1 MAVSEAKRLRG
12 LEQENGELKREGLVV
27 NPKRTRRLHREE
39 VLQVRG
45 GRRKKL
51 VRPRLPMPVP
61 VKKSFRELSLWPDL
75 PLDSNLP
82 QHCKGSEI
90 DAMDSDTHKYRAIIA
105 EWKFRDEGK
114 AVAHLLE
121 HAPCDRR
128 LAKRIESRAAK
139 LVTAA
144 RADAAGHSLL
154 DTFLAEYGLGS
165 QEGIALMCLA
175 ESLLR
180 IPDRATAEK
189 LIADRIGLGDWAA
202 HAGKSGSL
210 LVNASTWALMLGSK
224 LVQPEQA
231 FAQDPKSWLGR
242 LGRRLGEPIM
252 EAAMRA
258 AMGILG
264 REFVAGSSIENAL
277 RRSEAGAR
285 YSWDMLGE
293 AARDAAT
300 ASRYRKAYHHAIRTL
315 AEQGAEANEASL
327 SIKLSALHPRH
338 ERSQRDRVM
347 TELVPAARELCRT
360 AADAGIAITLD
371 AEEADRL
378 ELSMEVFERLSSDQ
392 ACAGARPGFVVQ
404 AYGKRA
410 LPLLDWLAALGRK
423 RGRRIP
429 VRLVKGAYWD
439 FEIKHA
445 QALGYPGFPVYTRKC
460 ATDLS
465 WLVCAARILQH
476 ADSLCGQ
483 FATHNAHGVAAVMQ
497 LAGKRRD
504 FEFQRLHGM
513 GQALYATA
521 GREYA
526 DFPALR
532 TYAPVGKHDDLLPY
546 LLRRLLENGANSSFV
561 HRLLDAEVA
570 ADELV
575 ADPVAMAR
583 AANPAAHPRIALPG
597 EILKPRR
604 NSAGADLTSEAV
616 LREMRD
622 HLQDSRG
629 EAFLAHP
636 LPSADAA
643 WKAERKLPVL
653 NPANRGDK
661 IGEAFVAAEFDIEAA
676 FSSAQ
681 AAWKKWDESGGDAR
695 ADLLENF
702 ADRLEARHGE
712 FIALLCREAGKTIP
726 DAVDEV
732 REAVDF
738 CRYYAAQARE
748 HFAGEMPLPGPT
760 GENNRLRLGGRG
772 VFVCISPWN
781 FPLAIFCG
789 QVCAALAAG
798 NAVLAKPAEEAP
810 LVAFQALRLMHE
822 AGIPQDACHLL
833 PGDGAV
839 GAGLVRHP
847 LCAGVAFTGGMET
860 ARDIHLALARKP
872 GAIVPLIA
880 ETGGQN
886 AMIVDSTALLEQ
898 VTDDVIRSAF
908 GSAGQR
914 CSALRVLYLQEE
926 IAEPALAMI
935 RGAMDELR
943 LGDPARIE
951 TDVGPIISEAAAK
964 TLRIHIEDL
973 RVAGRLLHQIRP
985 GPECE
990 RGIFVPPALAEIG
1003 GMGELQREHFGP
1015 ILHVVRFAEG
1025 DFSRVLEEVNRS
1037 GSGLTFGVHTRI
1049 ASRMEQAA
1057 GAVAAGNIYVNRN
1070 MIGAVVGSQPFG
1082 GRGLS
1087 GTGPKAGGPNYL
1099 PRFATEKTVT
1109 VNTAAT
1115 GGNAELLSLSSD

>member
-1 MAVSEAKRLRG
+1 
-12 LEQENGELKREGLVV
+12 
-27 NPKRTRRLHREE
+27 
-39 VLQVRG
+39 
-45 GRRKKL
+45 
-51 VRPRLPMPVP
+51 
-61 VKKSFRELSLWPDL
+61 
-75 PLDSNLP
+75 
-82 QHCKGSEI
+82 
-90 DAMDSDTHKYRAIIA
+90 MDSDTRKYRALIA
-105 EWKFRDEGK
+105 DWKFRDEGE

-121 HAPCDRR
+121 HAPYDQH
-128 LAKRIESRAAK
+128 LANRIESRAAK

-144 RADAAGHSLL
+144 RVDSASHSLL

-165 QEGIALMCLA
+165 REGIALMCLA

-224 LVQPEQA
+224 LVEPEPA
-231 FAQDPKSWLGR
+231 FARDPKSWLGR
-242 LGRRLGEPIM
+242 LSQRLGEPVM
-252 EAAMRA
+252 KTAMRA

-277 RRSEAGAR
+277 RRSEPGAR

-300 ASRYRKAYHHAIRTL
+300 SSRYRRAYHHAIKAL
-315 AEQGAEANEASL
+315 AKQGAKAGTNEASL

-338 ERSQRDRVM
+338 ERSQRGRVLA
-347 TELVPAARELCRT
+347 ELVPVARELCRD
-360 AADAGIAITLD
+360 AAGAGVAITLD

-378 ELSMEVFERLSSDQ
+378 ELSMEIFERLSSDET
-392 ACAGARPGFVVQ
+392 CAGARPGFVVQ

-423 RGRRIP
+423 QGRRIP

-445 QALGYPGFPVYTRKC
+445 QAQGYSGFPVYTRKC

-476 ADSLCGQ
+476 TGSLYGQ

-513 GQALYATA
+513 SQALYAAA

-546 LLRRLLENGANSSFV
+546 LVRRLLENGANSSFV
-561 HRLLDAEVA
+561 HRLLDAKVA
-570 ADELV
+570 ANELV
-575 ADPVAMAR
+575 ADPMAR
-583 AANPAAHPRIALPG
+583 ARKASPAAHPRIALPG
-597 EILKPRR
+597 EIFAPRR
-604 NSAGADLTSEAV
+604 NSAGVDLTSEAV
-616 LREMRD
+616 LQAMRD
-622 HLQDSRG
+622 RLRDSRG
-629 EAFLAHP
+629 EKLLAHP
-636 LPSADAA
+636 LPTVATARQ
-643 WKAERKLPVL
+643 AERKLPVM
-653 NPANRGDK
+653 NPADRGEK
-661 IGEAFVAAEFDIEAA
+661 VGETIPASEADTEAA
-676 FSSAQ
+676 FSRAQ
-681 AAWKKWDESGGDAR
+681 TAWKGWDESGGEAR
-695 ADLLENF
+695 ANLLERF
-702 ADRLEARHGE
+702 ADRLEAQAGE

-726 DAVDEV
+726 DAVDEL
-732 REAVDF
+732 REGVDF
-738 CRYYAAQARE
+738 CRYYAAEARK
-748 HFAGEMPLPGPT
+748 HFAREMPLPGPA

-798 NAVLAKPAEEAP
+798 NAVLAKPAEETP
-810 LVAFQALRLMHE
+810 LVAFRAVRLMHGT
-822 AGIPQDACHLL
+822 GIPRDVCHLL

-847 LCAGVAFTGGMET
+847 QCAGVAFTGGVET
-860 ARDIHLALARKP
+860 ARAIHLALAQKP

-886 AMIVDSTALLEQ
+886 AMVVDSTALLEQ

-951 TDVGPIISEAAAK
+951 TDLGPVISESAAK
-964 TLRIHIEDL
+964 RLRAHVEDL
-973 RVAGRLLHQIRP
+973 RVAGRLLHQARP
-985 GPECE
+985 GAECE

-1003 GMGELQREHFGP
+1003 GIGELRREHFGP
-1015 ILHVVRFAEG
+1015 VLHVIRFTEG
-1025 DFSRVLEEVNRS
+1025 DFRRVLEEVNRS
-1037 GSGLTFGVHTRI
+1037 GFGLTFGIHTRI

-1070 MIGAVVGSQPFG
+1070 MTGAVVGSQPFG

-1099 PRFATEKTVT
+1099 PRFAAEKTVT
-1109 VNTAAT
+1109 VNTVAT
-1115 GGNAELLSLSSD
+1115 GGNAELLSLDSE